1 MLICYL
7 KHWVLMALIFRIL
20 LCLMTLLP
28 KTCAQHRITSTVAQ
42 SFTSNPFVLKRLERL
57 LNDRIMPILIVK

>member
-7 KHWVLMALIFRIL
+7 KHWAFMMLNMLIL
-20 LCLMTLLP
+20 LCGMGFIENSRNGQW
-28 KTCAQHRITSTVAQ
+28 CVAGTPGL
-42 SFTSNPFVLKRLERL
+42 FTSNPFVLKRLARL